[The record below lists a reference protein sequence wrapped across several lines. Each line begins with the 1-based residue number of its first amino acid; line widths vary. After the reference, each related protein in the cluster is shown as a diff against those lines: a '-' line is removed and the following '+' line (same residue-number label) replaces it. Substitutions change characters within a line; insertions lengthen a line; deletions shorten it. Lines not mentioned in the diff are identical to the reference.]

1 MNKKFSTLVASL
13 LLAGGLF
20 SANAQKA
27 AWFKEAANNGYYVLK
42 AHGDDATVPYT
53 GSWSVACDE
62 DGKLFIIGD
71 DTDESTL
78 DVTAANAWKV
88 TPYVVNG
95 EVIGFNL
102 VNANGQK
109 LTYKSKDGKATY
121 DTFKLSGSTAGS
133 SNKMYAVGNDGK
145 KIAESYLTQD
155 NSGTYVAGEGTNVAL
170 YPLPT
175 VSTAGTTNEEG
186 VTIADKL
193 DVNAILGNGFE
204 ITIGKTK
211 WVKNAGNLN
220 WNGAYTLEGN
230 VFTGKL
236 TLIDGKLKKANGK
249 YIVLTKQTWG
259 QLSNSLQAENQ
270 EGYIWAEATPAELTA
285 GKIGNVVILASDF
298 TITQPNAVVDAPL
311 EVKATDADG
320 KEYELMVATVA
331 GTSYLTTGS
340 ADDEIN
346 GNSWQVGE
354 ASYTHN
360 KANSNSDVTENTYV
374 KFGSDNYVDMTK
386 FNDAVLNITRT
397 DEDGE
402 TLVAGPAC
410 AAKDANGNIIVNTW
424 TPATQVATAYPEG
437 QWLWN
442 GSAFVNRESGATL
455 SLTGLR
461 EVEGQENVYTDLEY
475 TYTITKVGE
484 PGSTTLG
491 YLNAENDDLLK
502 EAFYI
507 GTPVKATNDTVYIA
521 KDSEGTLYLSAD
533 KAEAV
538 EFRLAKV
545 AYGKDA
551 TTTAS
556 VPSSANTALIQN
568 RTQYASSKTDDG
580 VAIDVL
586 NFYSYTLADAVT
598 AETLT
603 WDATNQTFVLSDN
616 GKFDPIV
623 IKNKA
628 EGLYNLV
635 YGLATEDY
643 TPTVNNETYYYN
655 EKVTSDAFCSAV
667 KLYGAHNTA
676 ELKQADAAYA
686 FVANDLFIIEKVDAG
701 QHVSGIYGQNI
712 KLFRDAD
719 PNYVLYEEGK
729 LLETKDE
736 VLEGFLGLQNIQDA
750 TYADMN
756 PAMYVDSAAGLNT
769 WRPEYMLALD
779 VNVVPAGKYCEIH
792 GANAGCKDEHLTD
805 TEGYIEGRYLVN
817 LVDSVKAGR
826 KDCVYQNY
834 NGADYYRLGFVA
846 AKHIAD
852 SLVIAS
858 DNKVIE
864 LTGNAHSNMKIC
876 EFAFHYTDASRSA
889 FTIET
894 AYDNEYTVNSETL
907 KTEFKSTQGWIKY
920 HNGVPVVTSQKSE
933 AEVFNLAQTEEE
945 ATANETIAASAVT
958 VIAGEGNVTIA
969 GAAGKKV
976 VIANILGQTIANTV
990 LTSDNATIAAPA
1002 GVVVV
1007 AVEGEA
1013 AVKAIVK

>member
-20 SANAQKA
+20 STANAQQDTNPKDA
-27 AWFKEAANNGYYVLK
+27 GDYYYSFKL
-42 AHGDDATVPYT
+42 HGDQQTVPYD
-53 GSWSVACDE
+53 GSWSIAVV
-62 DGKLFIIGD
+62 DGKLVQVKD
-71 DTDESTL
+71 NA
-78 DVTAANAWKV
+78 VTKASAWKISAEGSN
-88 TPYVVNG
+88 TTILGYRFENAEGKTLQFDKNG
-95 EVIGFNL
+95 NYTEKASDVKYDVFKRKGY
-102 VNANGQK
+102 K
-109 LTYKSKDGKATY
+109 L
-121 DTFKLSGSTAGS
+121 F
-133 SNKMYAVGNDGK
+133 AVD
-145 KIAESYLTQD
+145 A
-155 NSGTYVAGEGTNVAL
+155 NSGEA
-170 YPLPT
+170 
-175 VSTAGTTNEEG
+175 
-186 VTIADKL
+186 IADKYL
-193 DVNAILGNGFE
+193 IQSGDTYVLGADVEDYVRFYSLPTADVTSEVNDILGDGFE

-211 WVKNAGNLN
+211 AKNNSATGANLLI
-220 WNGAYTLEGN
+220 WDGAYTLEGN

-236 TLIDGKLKKANGK
+236 TVEGKKLKKANGK
-249 YIVLTKQTWG
+249 YIVLTNKTWG
-259 QLSNSLQAENQ
+259 SLSNSLQAENQ
-270 EGYIWAEATPAELTA
+270 EGYIWSEATPDELSKE
-285 GKIGNVVILASDF
+285 KIGSTKIIASDF
-298 TITQPNAVVDAPL
+298 TITQPNAVVEAPL
-311 EVKATDADG
+311 EVKVTDASG
-320 KEYELMVATVA
+320 NVYELMVATVA

-340 ADDEIN
+340 ASDRLNDDA
-346 GNSWQVGE
+346 QLVGA
-354 ASYTHN
+354 ASFTRN
-360 KANSNSDVTENTYV
+360 AAKNADVSENTYV
-374 KFGSDNYVDMTK
+374 IFGSGNEADYTV
-386 FNDAVLNITRT
+386 FNDAVWSITRT
-397 DEDGE
+397 DADGE
-402 TLVAGPAC
+402 TLVAGPSC
-410 AAKDANGNIIVNTW
+410 AKGKDWVPASQVNTN
-424 TPATQVATAYPEG
+424 YPEG

-442 GSAFVNRESGATL
+442 GEVFVNRESSVELEIA
-455 SLTGLR
+455 GLR
-461 EVEGQENVYTDLEY
+461 VNDGVYSDANGY
-475 TYTITKVGE
+475 TYTFTKVGE
-484 PGSTTLG
+484 PGSVFLG
-491 YLNAENDDLLK
+491 YYSELTDDQLK
-502 EAFYI
+502 QEAFYI
-507 GTPVKATNDTVYIA
+507 GSPIKATGDTVYVA
-521 KDSEGTLYLSAD
+521 KAENGALYLSAD
-533 KAEAV
+533 VADAV
-538 EFRLAKV
+538 EFRLTRNEYTGDKANE
-545 AYGKDA
+545 
-551 TTTAS
+551 
-556 VPSSANTALIQN
+556 SSALIQN
-568 RTQYASSKTDDG
+568 LTTYKSSTIKGGYG
-580 VAIDVL
+580 VDAL
-586 NFYSYTLADAVT
+586 NFYTYALADAVT
-598 AETLT
+598 G
-603 WDATNQTFVLSDN
+603 DVLSYDETN
-616 GKFDPIV
+616 ERYMLTSASNAGKDV
-623 IKNKA
+623 YNVVLKNKA
-628 EGLYNLV
+628 ENLYNLV
-635 YGLATEDY
+635 FGIKNTDTYVDDLRNDDDDY
-643 TPTVNNETYYYN
+643 LNETLVY
-655 EKVTSDAFCSAV
+655 SFC
-667 KLYGAHNTA
+667 KLQKIYAGQNTA
-676 ELKQADAAYA
+676 ELTKSDAAYDA
-686 FVANDLFIIEKVDAG
+686 VANDLFVLTPVSAG

-894 AYDNEYTVNSETL
+894 AYDNEYTVNPETL
-907 KTEFKSTQGWIKY
+907 KTEFESTQGWIKY